1 MPWLIYIVNKRPTVT
16 VTSILTH
23 ISFIKSL
30 SLMTGAQEAGRLLR
44 TGGCL
49 TLNAPIATKSSSFLV
64 C

>member
-23 ISFIKSL
+23 IIFIP
-30 SLMTGAQEAGRLLR
+30 SLMTGTQVAGRLLR

-49 TLNAPIATKSSSFLV
+49 SLNAPIATKSSSFLV